1 MQQTVAAQA
10 WNKTIKQS
18 PMILVE
24 EADKIIQ
31 AHVRDF
37 GTEPIEFQKSLGR
50 ILAED
55 LSADRDMPPF
65 NRVTLDGIAVNHT
78 ALAGGNF
85 VFRLRG
91 TQAAGDLPLST
102 TKQDECIEIMTGA
115 VLPET
120 LDTVIGYEDLEI
132 NDGLATVTKSDLQ
145 KGNGIHFQG
154 SDKKE
159 KDILVTA
166 GHLISPVTMSLAAS
180 IGKTRLLV
188 KKLPKVVI
196 ITSGDELVAVD
207 QTPYP
212 QQIRRS
218 NSYMLAAALAK
229 YQVKTELWHIPDNM
243 AVTKAKISEAL
254 VSFDVIIMSGGVS
267 MGKFDF
273 VYRALEEMAVEK
285 LLHKVRQ
292 RPGKPFW
299 FGKHETGALI
309 FALPGNP
316 VSAFLC
322 LTRYCI
328 PWLKTCLGVKTEP
341 NVTALLNED
350 FSFSPSLQYFL
361 QVQLQLDAH
370 GQLWATPA
378 EGNGSGDFANLTLAD
393 AFMELPMEQNN
404 FVKGTAFTIWPFK
417 EIIG

>member
-1 MQQTVAAQA
+1 
-10 WNKTIKQS
+10 
-18 PMILVE
+18 MILVE

-65 NRVTLDGIAVNHT
+65 NRVTLYGIAVNHT

-132 NDGLATVTKSDLQ
+132 NDGLATVTKGDLQ
-145 KGNGIHFQG
+145 KGNGIHYQG

-159 KDILVTA
+159 KDILVTV

-207 QTPYP
+207 Q
-212 QQIRRS
+212 
-218 NSYMLAAALAK
+218 
-229 YQVKTELWHIPDNM
+229 
-243 AVTKAKISEAL
+243 
-254 VSFDVIIMSGGVS
+254 
-267 MGKFDF
+267 
-273 VYRALEEMAVEK
+273 
-285 LLHKVRQ
+285 
-292 RPGKPFW
+292 
-299 FGKHETGALI
+299 
-309 FALPGNP
+309 
-316 VSAFLC
+316 
-322 LTRYCI
+322 
-328 PWLKTCLGVKTEP
+328 
-341 NVTALLNED
+341 
-350 FSFSPSLQYFL
+350 
-361 QVQLQLDAH
+361 
-370 GQLWATPA
+370 
-378 EGNGSGDFANLTLAD
+378 
-393 AFMELPMEQNN
+393 
-404 FVKGTAFTIWPFK
+404 
-417 EIIG
+417 